1 MASRRAADQ
10 RADAVLGEELQQH
23 AVRHA
28 PVDDD
33 DGLDAGFH
41 HLDAAL
47 DLGDH
52 AAGDGAVADHLA
64 RLRDRELGDE
74 LLVLVEHAGDV
85 GQQQQALGLHA
96 GGKRAGEGVGVDV
109 ERLPSRD
116 TPTGAITGMRSDLEI
131 TSTMCGLTSTG
142 SPT

>member
-1 MASRRAADQ
+1 M
-10 RADAVLGEELQQH
+10 
-23 AVRHA
+23 RHA
-28 PVDDD
+28 AIDDD

-52 AAGDGAVADHLA
+52 AAGDGAVADELA
-64 RLRDRELGDE
+64 RFLDRELGNE
-74 LLVLVEHAGDV
+74 LLLLVEHALDV

-96 GGKRAGEGVGVDV
+96 GGERAGEGVGVDV
-109 ERLPSRD
+109 ERLAARAPM
-116 TPTGAITGMRSDLEI
+116 PIGAMTGMRSEFEI
-131 TSTMCGLTSTG
+131 TSTMCGLTSSG